1 MVTELVEGPMG
12 RNNLRKVLDST
23 ELRPMLSWSLREPPF
38 FPLPVFSLSQAA
50 QLVWIYFQVA
60 RVADS

>member
-50 QLVWIYFQVA
+50 QLPRLDLA
-60 RVADS
+60 GAMRRSR

>member
-23 ELRPMLSWSLREPPF
+23 ELRPLLSWSLRPSPF
-38 FPLPVFSLSQAA
+38 PSRTLSRTRPSC
-50 QLVWIYFQVA
+50 LIWIYFK
-60 RVADS
+60 

>member
-23 ELRPMLSWSLREPPF
+23 ELRPLLSWSLRAPPF
-38 FPLPVFSLSQAA
+38 FPLPYSLSRKRRSC
-50 QLVWIYFQVA
+50 LV
-60 RVADS
+60 

>member
-23 ELRPMLSWSLREPPF
+23 ELRPLLSWSLRASPF
-38 FPLPVFSLSQAA
+38 LPLPYSLSQAA
-50 QLVWIYFQVA
+50 QLPRLDLYFK
-60 RVADS
+60 

>member
-23 ELRPMLSWSLREPPF
+23 ELRPLLSWSLRASPFF
-38 FPLPVFSLSQAA
+38 FPLPHSLSQAA
-50 QLVWIYFQVA
+50 QLSRLDLA
-60 RVADS
+60 GAMRRSR